1 MTVTEQPRQNAHRPT
16 DPARPAPSGRPVP
29 VAALVQARLE
39 EAALTESVKVLL
51 KEALGEGEP
60 QGAASAGGRIYLES
74 VAVTRFRGIGPRA
87 WLKLSPRPGVNL
99 VVGRNGSGK
108 SSIAEGIETAFT
120 GVNMR
125 WEGQHAMRSSNWRNL
140 HDTDGRPEI
149 EVKLAIE
156 GDGGRSTLTRTW
168 DGDDFAAS
176 RAELKRPGHG
186 RTPLDRAEWTQALR
200 DFRPFLSY
208 VDLDRMIS
216 GKPAEMYD
224 AIATILG
231 LGQLS
236 AADGRL
242 RQQAKALEDAEKAVK
257 AELPGLKEALYELE
271 DDERAVEALVAV
283 DTARTPDFETLEAL
297 VAGVPADGDDGL
309 IARLRAEA
317 EVQGPE
323 LAEVHA
329 ALDRLRNALA
339 DAEDLRGTGAED
351 ALRRA
356 DLLER
361 AVAHHDRHP
370 DVAACPVC
378 GTDGMLDVA
387 WATDATA
394 QIAALRQEAE
404 AAACARS
411 ELRSAARAVQDL
423 VHTPRRIPA
432 ALVDPWRAWSDCRT
446 ISDPAELAQRA
457 HDAAV
462 TLADACAAVKANA
475 VRELEKRDE
484 RWRGLVA
491 RLAGWAERARA
502 VEANK
507 PRLRDLKKAGTWIKA
522 LSAELR
528 EQRMEGF
535 ADQSQRIW
543 ERLRQESNID
553 LKAVSLKG
561 SEKATVRK
569 LVMDVTVDGHE
580 ASALG
585 VMSQGEQHSLA
596 LSLFLPRAATADS
609 PFGFIVIDDPV
620 QSMDPAKVNG
630 LAQVLHEL
638 GEHRQVVVFTHDT
651 RLQRAFTSQELP
663 VTVFEVERA
672 TSSKVSVGLVTDPVR
687 QALDDAR
694 ALAST
699 GDLPPAARNHVLP
712 SLCRIALENAFLE
725 AAWIRH
731 HRSGAPE
738 DELQAAVGSADK
750 LMKVAALALFGD
762 VGRTGD
768 VYRELRTLCGPRA
781 VELLTVCQK
790 GAHPEGAQIADPHRF
805 VRDIETMAQKV
816 RKPGVSA

>member
-1 MTVTEQPRQNAHRPT
+1 MTVTEQPQQNADHPA
-16 DPARPAPSGRPVP
+16 DPAQPTPADQPVP
-29 VAALVQARLE
+29 VAELVRTRLGE
-39 EAALTESVKVLL
+39 VALTEPVKTLL
-51 KEALGEGEP
+51 KEALGDSETG
-60 QGAASAGGRIYLES
+60 GTSTVGRIYLES
-74 VAVTRFRGIGPRA
+74 VAVARFRGIGPRA
-87 WLKLSPRPGVNL
+87 LLKLSPRPGVNL

-125 WEGQHAMRSSNWRNL
+125 WQGQHATRSSNWRNL

-156 GDGGRSTLTRTW
+156 GDTGRSTLTRTW
-168 DGDDFAAS
+168 EGDDFDDS
-176 RAELKRPGHG
+176 QAELKRPGHG
-186 RTPLDRAEWTQALR
+186 RAPLDQVGWKQALR

-216 GKPAEMYD
+216 GKPSEMYD
-224 AIATILG
+224 SIATILG

-242 RQQAKALEDAEKAVK
+242 RQEAKALEDADKVAK

-271 DDERAVEALVAV
+271 DDDRAVQALVAV
-283 DTARTPDFETLEAL
+283 DTAGTPDFETVEAL
-297 VAGVPADGDDGL
+297 IAGLPADTDDGL
-309 IARLRAEA
+309 LARLRAEA
-317 EVQGPE
+317 EVRGPE
-323 LAEVHA
+323 MAQVRTTV
-329 ALDRLRNALA
+329 DRLRRALA
-339 DAEDLRGTGAED
+339 DVEDLRGTGTED
-351 ALRRA
+351 ALQRA
-356 DLLER
+356 ELLER
-361 AVAHHDRHP
+361 AVAHNDRHP
-370 DVAACPVC
+370 DADSCPVC
-378 GTDGMLDVA
+378 GTDGMLDAA
-387 WATDATA
+387 WAADAIA

-404 AAACARS
+404 AAAGARS

-423 VHTPRRIPA
+423 VHTPPRIPA
-432 ALVDPWRAWSDCRT
+432 ALADPWRAWTACRT
-446 ISDPAELAQRA
+446 ISDPDELARRA
-457 HDAAV
+457 HEAAAP
-462 TLADACAAVKANA
+462 LADACAAVKENA

-484 RWRGLVA
+484 RWRGLVI
-491 RLAGWAERARA
+491 RLAGWAGRARA

-507 PRLRDLKKAGTWIKA
+507 PRLRDIRKASTWIKA
-522 LSAELR
+522 LAAELR

-569 LVMDVTVDGHE
+569 LVMDVSVDGQE
-580 ASALG
+580 ASALS

-651 RLQRAFTSQELP
+651 RLQRAFTSQDLP

-672 TSSKVSVGLVTDPVR
+672 ESSKVKVKPVTDPVR

-694 ALAST
+694 AIAST
-699 GDLPPAARNHVLP
+699 SDLPTAARTHVLP

-738 DELQAAVGSADK
+738 HTLQAAVGGADK
-750 LMKVAALALFGD
+750 LMKVTALALFGD
-762 VGRTGD
+762 AERTGD

-781 VELLTVCQK
+781 VDLLKQCQD
-790 GAHPEGAQIADPHRF
+790 GAHAAGAQITDPHRF
-805 VRDIETMAQKV
+805 VDDIEIMAQKV
-816 RKPGVSA
+816 RKPEATP

>member
-1 MTVTEQPRQNAHRPT
+1 MTERPDQSAHDPEDTEPSDQDDRPET
-16 DPARPAPSGRPVP
+16 MATLMRRRIEESPLGEPVK
-29 VAALVQARLE
+29 L
-39 EAALTESVKVLL
+39 LL
-51 KEALGEGEP
+51 KEALGAGEAR
-60 QGAASAGGRIYLES
+60 GASTVGRIYLES

-87 WLKLSPRPGVNL
+87 WLKLTPRPGVNL

-120 GVNMR
+120 GVNLR
-125 WEGQHAMRSSNWRNL
+125 WQGQHAMRSSNWRNL
-140 HDTDGRPEI
+140 HDTGGRPEI

-156 GDGGRSTLTRTW
+156 GDAGRSTLTRTW
-168 DGDDFAAS
+168 EGEGFGDS
-176 RAELKRPGHG
+176 QAELKRPGHG
-186 RTPLDRAEWTQALR
+186 RALLDQVDWKQDLQ

-216 GKPAEMYD
+216 GKPSEMYD

-236 AADGRL
+236 AADSRL
-242 RQQAKALEDAEKAVK
+242 RREAKALEEAEKAAK

-271 DDERAVEALVAV
+271 DDDRAVQALVAI
-283 DTARTPDFETLEAL
+283 DTAGAPDFQALDAL
-297 VAGVPADGDDGL
+297 VTGLPGGTDANL
-309 IARLRAEA
+309 IAGLRAEA
-317 EVQGPE
+317 DVQEPDV
-323 LAEVHA
+323 AQVCTA
-329 ALDRLRNALA
+329 VDRLRKALA
-339 DAEDLRGTGAED
+339 DIEDLHGTGTEEALQRAE
-351 ALRRA
+351 
-356 DLLER
+356 LLER

-370 DVAACPVC
+370 DEGSCSVC
-378 GTDGMLDVA
+378 GTAGVLDAA
-387 WATDATA
+387 WAADAIA

-404 AAACARS
+404 TAAGARS

-423 VHTPRRIPA
+423 VHTPTRIPTS
-432 ALVDPWRAWSDCRT
+432 LTDPWHAWTACRS
-446 ISDPAELAQRA
+446 ISDPGELARRA
-457 HDAAV
+457 LDAAV
-462 TLADACAAVKANA
+462 PLADACAAVKERAI
-475 VRELEKRDE
+475 RELEKRDE
-484 RWRGLVA
+484 RWRRLVL
-491 RLAGWAERARA
+491 RLAGWAEKAQA

-507 PRLRDLKKAGTWIKA
+507 SQLRDIKKASTWIKA
-522 LSAELR
+522 LATELR

-535 ADQSQRIW
+535 AEQSQRIW
-543 ERLRQESNID
+543 EQLRQESNID

-569 LVMDVTVDGHE
+569 LVMNVSVDGQD
-580 ASALG
+580 ASALS

-651 RLQRAFTSQELP
+651 RLQRAFTSQDLP

-672 TSSKVSVGLVTDPVR
+672 KSSKVKVKPVTDPVR

-699 GDLPPAARNHVLP
+699 SDLPTAARTHVLP

-725 AAWIRH
+725 ATWIRH

-738 DELQAAVGSADK
+738 HSLQAAVGEADK
-750 LMKVAALALFGD
+750 LLKVAALALFGD
-762 VGRTGD
+762 AGRTGD

-781 VELLTVCQK
+781 VELLKQCQN
-790 GAHPEGAQIADPHRF
+790 GAHAAGAQIIDPHRF
-805 VRDIETMAQKV
+805 VDDIETMAQKV
-816 RKPGVSA
+816 RRPEVTA

>member
-1 MTVTEQPRQNAHRPT
+1 MTEQLEQNAHVPEDT
-16 DPARPAPSGRPVP
+16 ARTEQDDQPGT
-29 VAALVQARLE
+29 VADLVRRHLE
-39 EAALTESVKVLL
+39 GSP
-51 KEALGEGEP
+51 LGEP
-60 QGAASAGGRIYLES
+60 VKLLLRTVLGASETRSTSTIGRTYIES

-125 WEGQHAMRSSNWRNL
+125 WQGQHAMRSSNWRNL
-140 HDTDGRPEI
+140 HDTGGRPEI

-156 GDGGRSTLTRTW
+156 GDAGRSTLTRTW
-168 DGDDFAAS
+168 EGDGFGDS
-176 RAELKRPGHG
+176 QAELKRPGYG
-186 RTPLDRAEWTQALR
+186 RAGLDQVDWKQDLQ

-216 GKPAEMYD
+216 GKPSEMYD

-236 AADGRL
+236 AADSRL
-242 RQQAKALEDAEKAVK
+242 RREAKAFEDAEKAAK

-271 DDERAVEALVAV
+271 DDDRAIQALVAI
-283 DTARTPDFETLEAL
+283 DTAGTPDFQAL
-297 VAGVPADGDDGL
+297 DVLVTGLPGDTDVNL
-309 IARLRAEA
+309 IAGLRAEA
-317 EVQGPE
+317 EAQGPDVAQVRTAVE
-323 LAEVHA
+323 RLRK
-329 ALDRLRNALA
+329 ALD
-339 DAEDLRGTGAED
+339 DIEDLHGTDTEEALQRAE
-351 ALRRA
+351 
-356 DLLER
+356 LLER

-370 DVAACPVC
+370 DEASCSVC
-378 GTDGMLDVA
+378 GTAGMLDAA
-387 WATDATA
+387 WAADAIA

-404 AAACARS
+404 AAADARS

-423 VHTPRRIPA
+423 VHTPRRIPTS
-432 ALVDPWRAWSDCRT
+432 LSDPWNAWNTCRS
-446 ISDPAELAQRA
+446 ISDPDELARRA
-457 HDAAV
+457 LDAAV
-462 TLADACAAVKANA
+462 TLANACVSVKERA

-484 RWRGLVA
+484 RWRRLVV
-491 RLAGWAERARA
+491 RLAGWAEKAQA

-507 PRLRDLKKAGTWIKA
+507 SQLRDIKRASTWIKA
-522 LSAELR
+522 LATELR

-535 ADQSQRIW
+535 ADHSQRIW

-569 LVMDVTVDGHE
+569 LVMDVSVDGQE
-580 ASALG
+580 ASALS

-609 PFGFIVIDDPV
+609 PFGFIIIDDPV

-638 GEHRQVVVFTHDT
+638 GERRQVVVFTHDT
-651 RLQRAFTSQELP
+651 RLQRAFTSQGLP

-672 TSSKVSVGLVTDPVR
+672 KSSRVKVKPVTDPVR

-699 GDLPPAARNHVLP
+699 SGLPTAAQTHVLP

-725 AAWIRH
+725 AAWIRN
-731 HRSGAPE
+731 HRAGAPE
-738 DELQAAVGSADK
+738 HALQVAIGEADK
-750 LMKVAALALFGD
+750 LLKVAALALFGD
-762 VGRTGD
+762 AERTGD
-768 VYRELRTLCGPRA
+768 VYRELRTLCGARA
-781 VELLTVCQK
+781 VELLKQCQN
-790 GAHPEGAQIADPHRF
+790 GAHAAGAQLIDPHRF
-805 VRDIETMAQKV
+805 VDDIETMAQKV
-816 RKPGVSA
+816 RKPGVTA

>member
-1 MTVTEQPRQNAHRPT
+1 MTVTEQPRQNAHDPT
-16 DPARPAPSGRPVP
+16 DPARPAPSDQPAP
-29 VAALVQARLE
+29 VACLVEARLAE
-39 EAALTESVKVLL
+39 EELSEPVKVLL
-51 KEALGEGEP
+51 KEALGVGEP
-60 QGAASAGGRIYLES
+60 REASPAGRIYLES
-74 VAVTRFRGIGPRA
+74 VAVARFRGIGPRA

-125 WEGQHAMRSSNWRNL
+125 WQGQHAMRSSNWRNL

-156 GDGGRSTLTRTW
+156 GDTGRSTLTRTW
-168 DGDDFAAS
+168 EGDDFDAS
-176 RAELKRPGHG
+176 HAELRRPGHG
-186 RTPLDRAEWTQALR
+186 RAPLDQADWKQALR

-216 GKPAEMYD
+216 GKPSEMYD

-242 RQQAKALEDAEKAVK
+242 RQEAKALEDADKAAK

-271 DDERAVEALVAV
+271 DDERAVQALVAV
-283 DTARTPDFETLEAL
+283 DTAGTPDLATVEAL
-297 VAGVPADGDDGL
+297 VAGLPSDTDDGL
-309 IARLRAEA
+309 LARLRAEA

-323 LAEVHA
+323 MAQVHA

-339 DAEDLRGTGAED
+339 DVEDLRGTGAED

-356 DLLER
+356 ELLER

-370 DVAACPVC
+370 DAAVCPVC
-378 GTDGMLDVA
+378 GTDGMLDPA
-387 WATDATA
+387 WAADAIA

-404 AAACARS
+404 AAAGACN

-423 VHTPRRIPA
+423 VHTPRQIPA
-432 ALVDPWRAWSDCRT
+432 ALADPWRAWTACRT
-446 ISDPAELAQRA
+446 ISDPGELVQRA
-457 HDAAV
+457 HEAAA
-462 TLADACAAVKANA
+462 TLADACAAVKENA

-484 RWRGLVA
+484 RWRGLVT

-507 PRLRDLKKAGTWIKA
+507 PRLRDLRKASTWIKTLA
-522 LSAELR
+522 AELR

-569 LVMDVTVDGHE
+569 LVMDVTVDGRE

-651 RLQRAFTSQELP
+651 RLQRAFTSQGLP

-672 TSSKVSVGLVTDPVR
+672 TSSKVKVKPVTDPVR

-699 GDLPPAARNHVLP
+699 SDLPSAARTHVLP

-731 HRSGAPE
+731 HRSGAPG

-750 LMKVAALALFGD
+750 LMRVAALALFGD
-762 VGRTGD
+762 AGRTGD
-768 VYRELRTLCGPRA
+768 VYRELRTLCGPCA
-781 VELLTVCQK
+781 VDLLKECQN
-790 GAHPEGAQIADPHRF
+790 GAHAMGARIADPHRF
-805 VRDIETMAQKV
+805 VDDIETMTQKV
-816 RKPGVSA
+816 RKAGVTA

>member
-1 MTVTEQPRQNAHRPT
+1 MTVTEQPRQNAHRST
-16 DPARPAPSGRPVP
+16 DPARPAPSDQPAP
-29 VAALVQARLE
+29 VAGLVEARLAE
-39 EAALTESVKVLL
+39 EALSEPVKVLL
-51 KEALGEGEP
+51 KEAMGDGEP
-60 QGAASAGGRIYLES
+60 RGTSPAGRIYLES
-74 VAVTRFRGIGPRA
+74 VAVARFRGIGPRA

-125 WEGQHAMRSSNWRNL
+125 WQGQHAMRSSNWRNL

-156 GDGGRSTLTRTW
+156 GDTGRSTLTRTW
-168 DGDDFAAS
+168 EGDDFDAS
-176 RAELKRPGHG
+176 RAELRRPGHG
-186 RTPLDRAEWTQALR
+186 RAPLDQTDWKQALR

-208 VDLDRMIS
+208 IDLDRMIS
-216 GKPAEMYD
+216 GKPSEMYD

-242 RQQAKALEDAEKAVK
+242 RQEAKALEDADKAAK

-271 DDERAVEALVAV
+271 DDERAVQALVAV
-283 DTARTPDFETLEAL
+283 DTAGTPDFETVEAL
-297 VAGVPADGDDGL
+297 VAGLPADGDDGL
-309 IARLRAEA
+309 LAGLRAEA

-323 LAEVHA
+323 MVQVHA

-339 DAEDLRGTGAED
+339 DVEDLRGTGAED

-356 DLLER
+356 ELLER

-370 DVAACPVC
+370 DAAACPVC
-378 GTDGMLDVA
+378 GTDGMLDPA
-387 WATDATA
+387 WATDAIA

-404 AAACARS
+404 AAAGARS

-423 VHTPRRIPA
+423 VHTPRQIPA
-432 ALVDPWRAWSDCRT
+432 ALADPWRAWTACRT
-446 ISDPAELAQRA
+446 ISDPGELAQRA
-457 HDAAV
+457 HEAAA
-462 TLADACAAVKANA
+462 TLADACAAVKENA

-484 RWRGLVA
+484 RWRGLVT

-507 PRLRDLKKAGTWIKA
+507 PRLRDLKKASTWIKA
-522 LSAELR
+522 LAAELR

-561 SEKATVRK
+561 SEKANVRK

-580 ASALG
+580 ASALS

-651 RLQRAFTSQELP
+651 RLQRAFTSQDLP

-672 TSSKVSVGLVTDPVR
+672 KSSKVKVKPVTDPVR

-699 GDLPPAARNHVLP
+699 SDLPSAARNHVLP

-762 VGRTGD
+762 AGRTGD

-781 VELLTVCQK
+781 VDLLKECQN
-790 GAHPEGAQIADPHRF
+790 GSHAMGAQITDPHRF
-805 VRDIETMAQKV
+805 VDDIEIMAQKV
-816 RKPGVSA
+816 RKPGVTA

>member
-1 MTVTEQPRQNAHRPT
+1 MTVTEQPRQNAHNPT
-16 DPARPAPSGRPVP
+16 DPARPAPSDQPVS
-29 VAALVQARLE
+29 VAGLVEARLAE
-39 EAALTESVKVLL
+39 EALTEPVKVLL
-51 KEALGEGEP
+51 KEALGDGEP
-60 QGAASAGGRIYLES
+60 RGTSSVGRIYLES
-74 VAVTRFRGIGPRA
+74 VAVARFRGIGPRA
-87 WLKLSPRPGVNL
+87 WLKLSPRPGVSL

-125 WEGQHAMRSSNWRNL
+125 WQGQHAMRSSNWRNL

-149 EVKLAIE
+149 EVKLAVE
-156 GDGGRSTLTRTW
+156 GDTGRSTLTRTW
-168 DGDDFAAS
+168 EGDDFDAS
-176 RAELKRPGHG
+176 QAELKRPGHG
-186 RTPLDRAEWTQALR
+186 RAPLDQADWTQALR

-216 GKPAEMYD
+216 GKPSEMYD

-231 LGQLS
+231 LGQLN

-242 RQQAKALEDAEKAVK
+242 RQEAKALEDADKAAK

-271 DDERAVEALVAV
+271 DDERAVQALVAV
-283 DTARTPDFETLEAL
+283 DTAGTPDFATVEAL
-297 VAGVPADGDDGL
+297 VAGLPADGDDG
-309 IARLRAEA
+309 LRAEA

-323 LAEVHA
+323 MAQVHA

-339 DAEDLRGTGAED
+339 DVEDLRGTGTED

-356 DLLER
+356 ELLER

-370 DVAACPVC
+370 DAAACPVC
-378 GTDGMLDVA
+378 GTDGMLDAA
-387 WATDATA
+387 WAADAIA

-404 AAACARS
+404 AAAGARS

-423 VHTPRRIPA
+423 VHTPRQIPA
-432 ALVDPWRAWSDCRT
+432 ALADPWRAWTACRT
-446 ISDPAELAQRA
+446 ISDPGELAQRA
-457 HDAAV
+457 HEAAV
-462 TLADACAAVKANA
+462 TLADACAAVKENA

-484 RWRGLVA
+484 RWRGLVT

-507 PRLRDLKKAGTWIKA
+507 PRLRDIRKASTWIKA
-522 LSAELR
+522 LAAELR

-561 SEKATVRK
+561 SEKANVRK

-580 ASALG
+580 ASALS

-651 RLQRAFTSQELP
+651 RLQRAFTSQGLP

-672 TSSKVSVGLVTDPVR
+672 KSSKVKVKPVTDPVR

-699 GDLPPAARNHVLP
+699 SDLPSAARTHVLP

-762 VGRTGD
+762 ADRTGE

-781 VELLTVCQK
+781 VELLKECQN
-790 GAHPEGAQIADPHRF
+790 GAHATGAQITDPHRF
-805 VRDIETMAQKV
+805 VDDIETMAQKV
-816 RKPGVSA
+816 RKPGVTA

>member
-1 MTVTEQPRQNAHRPT
+1 MTVTEQPRQNAHHPT
-16 DPARPAPSGRPVP
+16 DPARPTPADQPVP
-29 VAALVQARLE
+29 VAGLVEARLAE
-39 EAALTESVKVLL
+39 EALTEPVKVLL
-51 KEALGEGEP
+51 KKALSDGESRGTSP
-60 QGAASAGGRIYLES
+60 VGRIYLES
-74 VAVTRFRGIGPRA
+74 VAVARFRGVGPRA

-125 WEGQHAMRSSNWRNL
+125 WQGQHAMRSSNWRNL

-156 GDGGRSTLTRTW
+156 GDTGRSTLTRTW
-168 DGDDFAAS
+168 EGDDFDAS
-176 RAELKRPGHG
+176 RAELRRPGHG
-186 RTPLDRAEWTQALR
+186 RALLDQVDWTQALR

-216 GKPAEMYD
+216 GKPSEMYD

-236 AADGRL
+236 AADSRL
-242 RQQAKALEDAEKAVK
+242 RQEAKALEDADKAAK

-271 DDERAVEALVAV
+271 DDERAVQALVAV
-283 DTARTPDFETLEAL
+283 DTAGTPDFETVEAL
-297 VAGVPADGDDGL
+297 VAGLPADGDDGL
-309 IARLRAEA
+309 LARLRAEA

-323 LAEVHA
+323 MAQVHA

-356 DLLER
+356 ELLER

-378 GTDGMLDVA
+378 GTDGMLDAA
-387 WATDATA
+387 WAADAIA

-404 AAACARS
+404 TAAGARS

-423 VHTPRRIPA
+423 VHTPRQIPS
-432 ALVDPWRAWSDCRT
+432 ALVDPWRAWTACRT
-446 ISDPAELAQRA
+446 ISDPGELGRRA
-457 HDAAV
+457 HEAAV
-462 TLADACAAVKANA
+462 TLADACAAVKENA

-484 RWRGLVA
+484 RWRGLVT

-507 PRLRDLKKAGTWIKA
+507 PRLRDIRKASTWIKA
-522 LSAELR
+522 LAAELR

-569 LVMDVTVDGHE
+569 LVMDVTVDGQE
-580 ASALG
+580 ASALS

-651 RLQRAFTSQELP
+651 RLQRAFTSQGLP

-672 TSSKVSVGLVTDPVR
+672 KSSKVKVKPVTDPVR

-699 GDLPPAARNHVLP
+699 SDLPSAARTHVLP

-762 VGRTGD
+762 AGRTGD

-781 VELLTVCQK
+781 VDLLKECQN
-790 GAHPEGAQIADPHRF
+790 GAHATGAQIADPHRF
-805 VRDIETMAQKV
+805 VDDIEIMAQKV
-816 RKPGVSA
+816 RKPGVTA

>member
-1 MTVTEQPRQNAHRPT
+1 MTERPDQSAHDPEDTVPSDQDDRPET
-16 DPARPAPSGRPVP
+16 MATLMRRRIEESPLGEPVK
-29 VAALVQARLE
+29 L
-39 EAALTESVKVLL
+39 LL
-51 KEALGEGEP
+51 KEALGASEAR
-60 QGAASAGGRIYLES
+60 GASTIGRIYLES

-120 GVNMR
+120 GVNLR
-125 WEGQHAMRSSNWRNL
+125 WQGQHAVRSSNWRNL
-140 HDTDGRPEI
+140 HDTGGRPEI

-156 GDGGRSTLTRTW
+156 GDAGRSTLTRTW
-168 DGDDFAAS
+168 EGEGFGDS
-176 RAELKRPGHG
+176 QAELKRPGHG
-186 RTPLDRAEWTQALR
+186 RALLDQVDWKQDLQ

-216 GKPAEMYD
+216 GKPSEMYD

-236 AADGRL
+236 AADSRL
-242 RQQAKALEDAEKAVK
+242 RREAKALEDADKAAK

-271 DDERAVEALVAV
+271 DDDRAVLALVAI
-283 DTARTPDFETLEAL
+283 DTAGAPDFQALDAL
-297 VAGVPADGDDGL
+297 VTGLPGGTDANL
-309 IARLRAEA
+309 IAGLRAEA
-317 EVQGPE
+317 DVQEPDV
-323 LAEVHA
+323 AQVRTA
-329 ALDRLRNALA
+329 VDRLRQALA
-339 DAEDLRGTGAED
+339 DIEDLHGTGTEEALQRAE
-351 ALRRA
+351 
-356 DLLER
+356 LLER

-370 DVAACPVC
+370 DEGSCSVC
-378 GTDGMLDVA
+378 GTAGVLDAA
-387 WATDATA
+387 WAADAIA

-404 AAACARS
+404 AAAGARS

-423 VHTPRRIPA
+423 VHTPLRIPT
-432 ALVDPWRAWSDCRT
+432 ALTDPWRAWTACRS
-446 ISDPAELAQRA
+446 ISDPGELARRA
-457 HDAAV
+457 LDAAV
-462 TLADACAAVKANA
+462 PLADACAAVKERAI
-475 VRELEKRDE
+475 RELEKRDE
-484 RWRGLVA
+484 RWRRLML
-491 RLAGWAERARA
+491 RLAGWAERAQA

-507 PRLRDLKKAGTWIKA
+507 SQLRDIKKASTWIKA
-522 LSAELR
+522 LATELR

-535 ADQSQRIW
+535 AEQSQRIW
-543 ERLRQESNID
+543 EQLRQESNID

-569 LVMDVTVDGHE
+569 LVMNVSVDGQD
-580 ASALG
+580 ASALS

-651 RLQRAFTSQELP
+651 RLQRAFTSQDLP

-672 TSSKVSVGLVTDPVR
+672 KSSKVKVKPVTDPVR

-699 GDLPPAARNHVLP
+699 SDLPTAARTHVLP

-725 AAWIRH
+725 ATWIRH

-738 DELQAAVGSADK
+738 HSLQAAVGEADK
-750 LMKVAALALFGD
+750 LLKVAALALFGD
-762 VGRTGD
+762 AGRTGD

-781 VELLTVCQK
+781 VELLKQCQN
-790 GAHPEGAQIADPHRF
+790 GAHAAGAQIIDPHRF
-805 VRDIETMAQKV
+805 VDDIETMAQKV
-816 RKPGVSA
+816 RRPEVTA

>member
-1 MTVTEQPRQNAHRPT
+1 MTVTEQPQQNADHPT
-16 DPARPAPSGRPVP
+16 DPAEPTPSDQPVP
-29 VAALVQARLE
+29 VAELVRTRLG
-39 EAALTESVKVLL
+39 EAALTEPVKALL
-51 KEALGEGEP
+51 NEALGDSETRET
-60 QGAASAGGRIYLES
+60 STVGRIYLES
-74 VAVTRFRGIGPRA
+74 VAVARFRGIGPRA
-87 WLKLSPRPGVNL
+87 LLKLSPRPGVNL

-125 WEGQHAMRSSNWRNL
+125 WQGQHATRSSNWRNL

-156 GDGGRSTLTRTW
+156 GDTGRSTLTRTW
-168 DGDDFAAS
+168 ESDDFDDS
-176 RAELKRPGHG
+176 QAELKRPGHG
-186 RTPLDRAEWTQALR
+186 RAPLDQMDWKQSLR

-216 GKPAEMYD
+216 GKPSEMYD
-224 AIATILG
+224 SIATILG

-242 RQQAKALEDAEKAVK
+242 RQEAKALEDAEKVAK
-257 AELPGLKEALYELE
+257 GELPGLKEALYELE
-271 DDERAVEALVAV
+271 DDDRAVQALVAV
-283 DTARTPDFETLEAL
+283 DTAGTPDFDTVEAL
-297 VAGVPADGDDGL
+297 IAGLPADTDGGL
-309 IARLRAEA
+309 LAGLRAEA
-317 EVQGPE
+317 DVQGPE
-323 LAEVHA
+323 MAQVRTTV
-329 ALDRLRNALA
+329 DRLRRALA
-339 DAEDLRGTGAED
+339 DVEDLRGTGTED
-351 ALRRA
+351 ALQRA
-356 DLLER
+356 ELLER
-361 AVAHHDRHP
+361 AVAHNDRHP
-370 DVAACPVC
+370 DAASCPVC
-378 GTDGMLDVA
+378 GTDGMLDAA
-387 WATDATA
+387 WATDAIA

-404 AAACARS
+404 AAADARS

-423 VHTPRRIPA
+423 VHTPRQIPA
-432 ALVDPWRAWSDCRT
+432 ALTDPWHAWTACRT
-446 ISDPAELAQRA
+446 ISDPGELVRRA
-457 HDAAV
+457 HEAAA
-462 TLADACAAVKANA
+462 TLADACAAVKENA

-484 RWRGLVA
+484 RWRGLVT
-491 RLAGWAERARA
+491 RLAGWAERACA
-502 VEANK
+502 VETNK
-507 PRLRDLKKAGTWIKA
+507 PRLRDIKKASAWIKA
-522 LSAELR
+522 LAAELR

-553 LKAVSLKG
+553 LKTVSLKG

-569 LVMDVTVDGHE
+569 LVMDVTVDGQE
-580 ASALG
+580 ASALS

-638 GEHRQVVVFTHDT
+638 GEHRQVIVFTHDT
-651 RLQRAFTSQELP
+651 RLQRAFTSQDLP

-672 TSSKVSVGLVTDPVR
+672 KSSRVKVKPVTDPVR

-699 GDLPPAARNHVLP
+699 SDLPTAARTHVLP

-738 DELQAAVGSADK
+738 HELQVAVGGADK

-762 VGRTGD
+762 AGRTGD
-768 VYRELRTLCGPRA
+768 VYRELLTLCGPRA
-781 VELLTVCQK
+781 VNLLKECQN
-790 GAHPEGAQIADPHRF
+790 GAHAAGAQITDPHRF
-805 VRDIETMAQKV
+805 VDDIDTMAQKV
-816 RKPGVSA
+816 RKPEVTA

>member
-1 MTVTEQPRQNAHRPT
+1 MTVTEQPRQNAHHPN
-16 DPARPAPSGRPVP
+16 DPARPASSDQPAP
-29 VAALVQARLE
+29 VAALVEARLAE
-39 EAALTESVKVLL
+39 EALSEPVKVLL
-51 KEALGEGEP
+51 KEALGDGEP
-60 QGAASAGGRIYLES
+60 RGTSSAGRIYLES
-74 VAVTRFRGIGPRA
+74 VAVARFRGIGPRA

-125 WEGQHAMRSSNWRNL
+125 WQGQHAMRSSNWRNL

-156 GDGGRSTLTRTW
+156 GDTGRSTLTRTW
-168 DGDDFAAS
+168 DGDDFDAS

-186 RTPLDRAEWTQALR
+186 RAPLDQADWKQALR

-216 GKPAEMYD
+216 GKPSEMYD

-242 RQQAKALEDAEKAVK
+242 RQEAKALEDADKAAK

-271 DDERAVEALVAV
+271 DDERAVQALVAV
-283 DTARTPDFETLEAL
+283 DTAGTPDFETVEAL
-297 VAGVPADGDDGL
+297 VAGLPADGDDGL
-309 IARLRAEA
+309 LAGLRAEA
-317 EVQGPE
+317 DVQGPE
-323 LAEVHA
+323 TAQVRTA
-329 ALDRLRNALA
+329 VDRLRRALA

-356 DLLER
+356 ELLER

-370 DVAACPVC
+370 DAAACPVC
-378 GTDGMLDVA
+378 GTDGMLDPV
-387 WATDATA
+387 WAADAIA

-404 AAACARS
+404 AAAGARS

-423 VHTPRRIPA
+423 VHTPRQIPA
-432 ALVDPWRAWSDCRT
+432 ALADPWRAWTACRT
-446 ISDPAELAQRA
+446 ISDPGELAQRA
-457 HDAAV
+457 HEAAE
-462 TLADACAAVKANA
+462 TLADACAAVKENA

-484 RWRGLVA
+484 RWRGLVT
-491 RLAGWAERARA
+491 RLAAWAERARA

-507 PRLRDLKKAGTWIKA
+507 PRLRDIRKASTWIKA
-522 LSAELR
+522 LAAELR

-569 LVMDVTVDGHE
+569 LVMDVTVDGQE
-580 ASALG
+580 ASALS

-630 LAQVLHEL
+630 LAQVVHEL

-651 RLQRAFTSQELP
+651 RLQRAFTSQGLP

-672 TSSKVSVGLVTDPVR
+672 KSSKVKVKPVIDPVR

-694 ALAST
+694 ALATT
-699 GDLPPAARNHVLP
+699 GDLPSAARTHVLP

-762 VGRTGD
+762 AGRTGD

-781 VELLTVCQK
+781 VDLLKECQN
-790 GAHPEGAQIADPHRF
+790 GAHAMGARIADPHRF
-805 VRDIETMAQKV
+805 VDDIESMAQKV
-816 RKPGVSA
+816 RKPGVTA

>member
-1 MTVTEQPRQNAHRPT
+1 MTEQPERNAHSSEEATRS
-16 DPARPAPSGRPVP
+16 DQEHQPVT
-29 VAALVQARLE
+29 VEALTRRRLAESPLSESVRLLLE
-39 EAALTESVKVLL
+39 EA
-51 KEALGEGEP
+51 LGAGEVR
-60 QGAASAGGRIYLES
+60 GVSTIGRVYLES
-74 VAVTRFRGIGPRA
+74 VAVTRFRGVGPRA

-125 WEGQHAMRSSNWRNL
+125 WQGQHATRSSNWRNL
-140 HDTDGRPEI
+140 HDTGGRPEI

-156 GDGGRSTLTRTW
+156 GDAGRSTLTRTW
-168 DGDDFAAS
+168 EGDGFGDS
-176 RAELKRPGHG
+176 QAELRRPGHG
-186 RTPLDRAEWTQALR
+186 RASLDQLDWQQDLR

-216 GKPAEMYD
+216 GKPSEMYD

-236 AADGRL
+236 TADSRL
-242 RQQAKALEDAEKAVK
+242 RAEAKALEDAEKVVK
-257 AELPGLKEALYELE
+257 AELPGLKNALYELE
-271 DDERAVEALVAV
+271 DDDRAIQALVAI
-283 DTARTPDFETLEAL
+283 DTVGAPDFQALDAL
-297 VAGVPADGDDGL
+297 VTGLPGGADANL
-309 IARLRAEA
+309 IAGLRAEA
-317 EVQGPE
+317 DVQAPDVAQVRIAVG
-323 LAEVHA
+323 
-329 ALDRLRNALA
+329 RLRKALA
-339 DAEDLRGTGAED
+339 GIEDLHGTGAEE
-351 ALRRA
+351 ALQRA
-356 DLLER
+356 ELLER

-370 DVAACPVC
+370 DDASCSVC
-378 GTDGMLDVA
+378 GTAGVLDAA
-387 WATDATA
+387 WAADATV

-404 AAACARS
+404 AAAGARS
-411 ELRSAARAVQDL
+411 ELRSATRAVQDL
-423 VHTPRRIPA
+423 VHTPLRIPA
-432 ALVDPWRAWSDCRT
+432 SLTVPWRAWTACRS
-446 ISDPAELAQRA
+446 IGDPDELARRA
-457 HDAAV
+457 LDV
-462 TLADACAAVKANA
+462 VLPLADACAAVKERA

-484 RWRGLVA
+484 RWRRLVL
-491 RLAGWAERARA
+491 RLAGWAEKAQA

-507 PRLRDLKKAGTWIKA
+507 SQLRDIKKASTWIKA
-522 LSAELR
+522 LATELR

-535 ADQSQRIW
+535 AEQSQRIW
-543 ERLRQESNID
+543 EQLRQESNID

-569 LVMDVTVDGHE
+569 LVMDVSVDGQD
-580 ASALG
+580 ASALS

-609 PFGFIVIDDPV
+609 PFGFVVIDDPV

-651 RLQRAFTSQELP
+651 RLQRAFTSQDLP

-672 TSSKVSVGLVTDPVR
+672 KASKVKVKPVTDPVR

-699 GDLPPAARNHVLP
+699 GDLPTAARTHVLP

-738 DELQAAVGSADK
+738 HALQEAVGEADK
-750 LMKVAALALFGD
+750 LLKVAALALFGD
-762 VGRTGD
+762 AGRTGD
-768 VYRELRTLCGPRA
+768 VYGELRALCGPRA
-781 VELLTVCQK
+781 VALIKQCQN
-790 GAHPEGAQIADPHRF
+790 GAHAGGAQIIDPHRF
-805 VRDIETMAQKV
+805 VDDIETMTQKV
-816 RKPGVSA
+816 RTPGAAA

>member
-1 MTVTEQPRQNAHRPT
+1 MTVTEQPQRNANHPT
-16 DPARPAPSGRPVP
+16 DPAQPPPADQPVP
-29 VAALVQARLE
+29 VAELVRTRLGE
-39 EAALTESVKVLL
+39 VALTEPVKALL
-51 KEALGEGEP
+51 NEALGDSETG
-60 QGAASAGGRIYLES
+60 GTSTVGRIYLES
-74 VAVTRFRGIGPRA
+74 VAVARFRGIGPRA
-87 WLKLSPRPGVNL
+87 LLKLSPRPGVNL

-125 WEGQHAMRSSNWRNL
+125 WQGQHATRSCNWRNL

-156 GDGGRSTLTRTW
+156 GDTGRSTLTRTW
-168 DGDDFAAS
+168 EGDDFDDS
-176 RAELKRPGHG
+176 QAELKRPGHG
-186 RTPLDRAEWTQALR
+186 RAPLDEVDWKQALR
-200 DFRPFLSY
+200 NFRPFLSY

-216 GKPAEMYD
+216 GKPSEMYD
-224 AIATILG
+224 SIATILG

-242 RQQAKALEDAEKAVK
+242 RQEAKALEDAEKVAK

-271 DDERAVEALVAV
+271 DDDRAVQALVAV
-283 DTARTPDFETLEAL
+283 DTAGTPDFETVEAL
-297 VAGVPADGDDGL
+297 VAGLPADTDDGL
-309 IARLRAEA
+309 LAGLRAEA

-323 LAEVHA
+323 MAQVNRTV
-329 ALDRLRNALA
+329 DRLRRAIA
-339 DAEDLRGTGAED
+339 DVEDLRGTGAED
-351 ALRRA
+351 ALQRA
-356 DLLER
+356 ELLER
-361 AVAHHDRHP
+361 AVAHNDRHP
-370 DVAACPVC
+370 DAAACPVC
-378 GTDGMLDVA
+378 GTDGMLDEA
-387 WATDATA
+387 WAADAIG
-394 QIAALRQEAE
+394 QIATLRQEA
-404 AAACARS
+404 AAAAGARS
-411 ELRSAARAVQDL
+411 ELQSAARAVQDL
-423 VHTPRRIPA
+423 VHTPSRIPA
-432 ALVDPWRAWSDCRT
+432 VLAGPWGAWTACRT
-446 ISDPAELAQRA
+446 ISDPDELARRA
-457 HDAAV
+457 HEAAA
-462 TLADACAAVKANA
+462 TLADACAAVKADA
-475 VRELEKRDE
+475 VKELEKRDE
-484 RWRGLVA
+484 RWRGLVT

-507 PRLRDLKKAGTWIKA
+507 PRLRDIRKASTWIKA
-522 LSAELR
+522 VAAELR

-553 LKAVSLKG
+553 LKTVSLKG

-569 LVMDVTVDGHE
+569 LVMDVSVDGQE
-580 ASALG
+580 ASALS

-651 RLQRAFTSQELP
+651 RLQRAFTSQDLP

-672 TSSKVSVGLVTDPVR
+672 KSSQVKVKPVTDPVR

-699 GDLPPAARNHVLP
+699 SDLPTAARTHVLP

-738 DELQAAVGSADK
+738 HALQEAVGGADK
-750 LMKVAALALFGD
+750 LMKVTALALFGD
-762 VGRTGD
+762 ARRTGD
-768 VYRELRTLCGPRA
+768 VYRKLRTLCGPRA
-781 VELLTVCQK
+781 VELLRKCQD
-790 GAHPEGAQIADPHRF
+790 GAHSAGAQITDPHGF
-805 VRDIETMAQKV
+805 VDDIEIMAQKV
-816 RKPGVSA
+816 RKPEVTV

>member
-1 MTVTEQPRQNAHRPT
+1 MTVTEQPQRNADDPT
-16 DPARPAPSGRPVP
+16 DPSQPCPADQPVP
-29 VAALVQARLE
+29 VAGLVEARLA
-39 EAALTESVKVLL
+39 EAALTEPVKALL
-51 KEALGEGEP
+51 KEALGESETRGTSP
-60 QGAASAGGRIYLES
+60 IGRIYLES
-74 VAVTRFRGIGPRA
+74 VAVARFRGIGPRA
-87 WLKLSPRPGVNL
+87 LLKLSPRPGVNL

-125 WEGQHAMRSSNWRNL
+125 WQGQHAIRRSNWRNL

-149 EVKLAIE
+149 AVKLAIE
-156 GDGGRSTLTRTW
+156 GDTGRSTLARTW
-168 DGDDFAAS
+168 EGDDFGDS
-176 RAELKRPGHG
+176 QAELKRPGHG
-186 RTPLDRAEWTQALR
+186 RAPLDQVGWKQALR

-216 GKPAEMYD
+216 GKPSEMYD

-242 RQQAKALEDAEKAVK
+242 RQEAKALEDAEKAAK

-271 DDERAVEALVAV
+271 DDDRAVQALVAV
-283 DTARTPDFETLEAL
+283 DTAGTPDFSTIEAL
-297 VAGVPADGDDGL
+297 VAGVPADTDDGL
-309 IARLRAEA
+309 LAGLRAEA
-317 EVQGPE
+317 DVQGPE
-323 LAEVHA
+323 MPQVRTAV
-329 ALDRLRNALA
+329 DRLRTAFA
-339 DAEDLRGTGAED
+339 DVEDLRGTGAED
-351 ALRRA
+351 ALQRA
-356 DLLER
+356 ELIER
-361 AVAHHDRHP
+361 AVAHNDRHP
-370 DVAACPVC
+370 NAASCPVC
-378 GTDGMLDVA
+378 GTAGMLDAA
-387 WATDATA
+387 WAAEAIA

-404 AAACARS
+404 AAAGARS
-411 ELRSAARAVQDL
+411 ELRSATRAVQDL
-423 VHTPRRIPA
+423 VHTPRRIPV
-432 ALVDPWRAWSDCRT
+432 ALTDPWCAWTACRT
-446 ISDPAELAQRA
+446 ISDPGELARRA
-457 HDAAV
+457 HEAAA
-462 TLADACAAVKANA
+462 TLADACAAVKENA
-475 VRELEKRDE
+475 IRELEKRDE
-484 RWRGLVA
+484 RWRRLIT

-502 VEANK
+502 VAANK
-507 PRLRDLKKAGTWIKA
+507 PRLRDIRKASTWIKA
-522 LSAELR
+522 LAAELR
-528 EQRMEGF
+528 EERMEGY

-569 LVMDVTVDGHE
+569 LVMDVSVDGQD
-580 ASALG
+580 ASALS

-651 RLQRAFTSQELP
+651 RLQRAFTSQDLP

-672 TSSKVSVGLVTDPVR
+672 KSSKVKVKPVTDPVR

-699 GDLPPAARNHVLP
+699 SALPMVARTHVLP

-725 AAWIRH
+725 AAWIRN

-738 DELQAAVGSADK
+738 HALQAAVGEADK
-750 LMKVAALALFGD
+750 LLKVAALALFGD
-762 VGRTGD
+762 AARTGD

-781 VELLTVCQK
+781 VELLKQCQS
-790 GAHPEGAQIADPHRF
+790 GAHAAGAQIIAPHRF
-805 VRDIETMAQKV
+805 VDDIETMAQKV
-816 RKPGVSA
+816 RKPEVTA

>member
-1 MTVTEQPRQNAHRPT
+1 MTVTEQPRQNAHHPN
-16 DPARPAPSGRPVP
+16 DPARPAPSDQPAP
-29 VAALVQARLE
+29 VAALVEARLAE
-39 EAALTESVKVLL
+39 EALSEPVKVLL
-51 KEALGEGEP
+51 KEAMGDGEP
-60 QGAASAGGRIYLES
+60 RGTSPAGRIYLES
-74 VAVTRFRGIGPRA
+74 VAVARFRGIGPRA

-149 EVKLAIE
+149 EVKLAVE
-156 GDGGRSTLTRTW
+156 GDTGRSTLTRTW
-168 DGDDFAAS
+168 EGDDFDAS

-186 RTPLDRAEWTQALR
+186 RVPLDQADWKQALR

-216 GKPAEMYD
+216 GKPSEMYD

-242 RQQAKALEDAEKAVK
+242 RQEAKALEDADKAAK

-271 DDERAVEALVAV
+271 DDERAVQALVAV
-283 DTARTPDFETLEAL
+283 DTAGAPDFATVEAL
-297 VAGVPADGDDGL
+297 VAGLPADGDDGL
-309 IARLRAEA
+309 LARLRAEA
-317 EVQGPE
+317 EVHGPE
-323 LAEVHA
+323 MAQVHA
-329 ALDRLRNALA
+329 SLDRLRNALA
-339 DAEDLRGTGAED
+339 DVEDLRGTGTED

-356 DLLER
+356 ELLER
-361 AVAHHDRHP
+361 VVAHNDRHP
-370 DVAACPVC
+370 DSAACPVC
-378 GTDGMLDVA
+378 GTDGMLDAA
-387 WATDATA
+387 WATDALA

-404 AAACARS
+404 AAAGARS

-423 VHTPRRIPA
+423 VHTPRQIPA
-432 ALVDPWRAWSDCRT
+432 ALADPWRAWTACRT
-446 ISDPAELAQRA
+446 ISDPGELAQRA
-457 HDAAV
+457 HEAGV
-462 TLADACAAVKANA
+462 TLADACAAVKENA

-484 RWRGLVA
+484 RWRGLVT

-507 PRLRDLKKAGTWIKA
+507 PRLRDIRKASTWIKA
-522 LSAELR
+522 LAAELR

-561 SEKATVRK
+561 SEKANVRK
-569 LVMDVTVDGHE
+569 LVMDVTVDGQE
-580 ASALG
+580 ASALS

-630 LAQVLHEL
+630 LAKVLHEL

-651 RLQRAFTSQELP
+651 RLQRAFTSQGLP

-672 TSSKVSVGLVTDPVR
+672 TSSKVKVKPVTDPVR

-699 GDLPPAARNHVLP
+699 SDLPSAARTHVLP

-762 VGRTGD
+762 AGRTGD
-768 VYRELRTLCGPRA
+768 VYRELRTVCGPRA
-781 VELLTVCQK
+781 VDLLKECQN
-790 GAHPEGAQIADPHRF
+790 GAHAMGAQIADPHRF
-805 VRDIETMAQKV
+805 VDDIEIMAQKV
-816 RKPGVSA
+816 RKPGVTA